1 MPARATTR
9 RLAAIGAVV
18 AFVLAVFFTVLA
30 VNDSAENDRGSRA
43 DGSSPAGSAK
53 SEQQRLYDRLARE
66 TARRTEGDPL
76 ALGRRDAPVVLV
88 EYADYQCSYCGRFAR
103 ETRPELVDRYVESG
117 VLRIEFR
124 NFTVFGEDS
133 ERAARASWAAGR
145 QGRFWEFHDELF
157 AETRKGDA
165 LAEDRLVDLA
175 RHSEVPDLDRFRRD
189 MNSDAAATALR
200 EDQEQGYRLGVQS
213 TPSFVINGRPVAG
226 AQPTSVFAE
235 AIEDAAE
242 AARRDAGGG
251 DADGGTG
258 ADGEDRGTGAGDGDD
273 AGSGPGSR

>member
-1 MPARATTR
+1 MPARGTTTQ

-30 VNDSAENDRGSRA
+30 VNDSGERDRGDRA
-43 DGSSPAGSAK
+43 GGTAARTEDT
-53 SEQQRLYDRLARE
+53 EQRRLQERLARE

-76 ALGRRDAPVVLV
+76 AVGRRDAPVVLV

-103 ETRPELVDRYVESG
+103 ETKPELIEKYVERG
-117 VLRIEFR
+117 LLRIEFR

-157 AETRKGDA
+157 ATTRKGDA
-165 LAEDRLVDLA
+165 LAEDELTEVA
-175 RHSEVPDLDRFRRD
+175 RRVGVPDPDRFRRD
-189 MNSDAAATALR
+189 MNGDAAAAALK

-213 TPSFVINGRPVAG
+213 TPSFLINGRPVAG

-235 AIEDAAE
+235 TIDEAAAAAAAADAAG
-242 AARRDAGGG
+242 RPG
-251 DADGGTG
+251 G
-258 ADGEDRGTGAGDGDD
+258 ADR
-273 AGSGPGSR
+273 R